1 MTATEI
7 AYKELLSSIVSCN
20 SIEQIKSLVKQVL
33 SIDENHLMFDGFVRK
48 LCERANVDYY
58 DNAVDTV
65 TNYLHTLEGKM
76 GIRSFIAKADLKQL
90 AKALIE
96 KWNVMQSLSM
106 AQFKKIAQRYGYVVG
121 TNFKSTRKLNSLIE
135 ANI

>member
-7 AYKELLSSIVSCN
+7 AYNELLAGVNSCN

-33 SIDENHLMFDGFVRK
+33 NIDENHLMFDGFVRK
-48 LCERANVDYY
+48 LCKKGNVDYY

-65 TNYLHTLEGKM
+65 TNYLHTLEGTL
-76 GIRSFIAKADLKQL
+76 GIRAYITKADLKKL

-96 KWNVMQSLSM
+96 KWNILQSLTM
-106 AQFKKIAQRYGYVVG
+106 AQFKRIAKDYGYVVG
-121 TNFKSTRKLNSLIE
+121 PTFKSTRKLTNLIE
-135 ANI
+135 ANM